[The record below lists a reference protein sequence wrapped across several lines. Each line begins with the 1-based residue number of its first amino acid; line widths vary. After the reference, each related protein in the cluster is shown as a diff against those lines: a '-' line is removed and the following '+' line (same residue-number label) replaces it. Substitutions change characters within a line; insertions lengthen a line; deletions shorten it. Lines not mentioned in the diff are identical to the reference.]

1 MKWEDIVALAKA
13 GYKPADVKELM
24 AMEQKKQEPEPEP
37 KQEPEQEPKQEPEP
51 EPKQEPK
58 QEPDYKKMY
67 EESQEALKQA
77 QAKNTRMDASKKDGT
92 EKDDAELLQDWARS
106 FM

>member
-24 AMEQKKQEPEPEP
+24 AMEPK
-37 KQEPEQEPKQEPEP
+37 KQEPEQEPNQEPEQKHEP
-51 EPKQEPK
+51 E

-77 QAKNTRMDASKKDGT
+77 QSKNIRMDASKKDGT
-92 EKDDAELLQDWARS
+92 EKNDTELLQDWARS

>member
-24 AMEQKKQEPEPEP
+24 AMEPK
-37 KQEPEQEPKQEPEP
+37 KQEPEQEPNQEPE
-51 EPKQEPK
+51 QEPNQEPEQK
-58 QEPDYKKMY
+58 HEPEQEPDYKKMY

-77 QAKNTRMDASKKDGT
+77 QSKNIRMDASKKDGT
-92 EKDDAELLQDWARS
+92 EKNDTELLQDWARS